1 MNGLCYILL
10 LAIVIYYVQSQDGEI
25 RTRPPRRYRE
35 RVTRGPR
42 PSRPSRL
49 PESTTTTMTTQQ
61 SEVQSFSEDDFISL
75 NDDGSLSCTE
85 DKDCPDYSFAPD
97 ELVSHVRTVER
108 RSGVDTCRSRIKCNS
123 R

>member
-61 SEVQSFSEDDFISL
+61 SEVQSYSADDFISL

-85 DKDCPDYSFAPD
+85 DRDCPDPD
-97 ELVSHVRTVER
+97 DLVSHVRTVER
-108 RSGVDTCRSRIKCNS
+108 RSGVETCSSKIRCCIG
-123 R
+123 

>member
-10 LAIVIYYVQSQDGEI
+10 LALVMYHVQSQDGET
-25 RTRPPRRYRE
+25 RTRPPRRHRV
-35 RVTRGPR
+35 RVTRGP
-42 PSRPSRL
+42 RPSRL
-49 PESTTTTMTTQQ
+49 PESTTTMTTTQQ
-61 SEVQSFSEDDFISL
+61 SEVQSYSEDDFISL
-75 NDDGSLSCTE
+75 NEDGSLSCTE